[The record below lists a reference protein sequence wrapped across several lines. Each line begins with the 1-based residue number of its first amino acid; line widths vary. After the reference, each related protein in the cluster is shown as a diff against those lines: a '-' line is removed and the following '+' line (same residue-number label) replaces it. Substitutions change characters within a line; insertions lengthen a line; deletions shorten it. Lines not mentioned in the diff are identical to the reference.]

1 MQCFLHLEDYL
12 KNTNLAQ
19 YTIKI
24 FQTIKINTDKSITL
38 EIVVI
43 IPLRQCSNYNIGNR
57 PDSPRRLVK
66 SVNYGKTS
74 MVNYYLTF

>member
-12 KNTNLAQ
+12 KNTNLA
-19 YTIKI
+19 
-24 FQTIKINTDKSITL
+24 L

-43 IPLRQCSNYNIGNR
+43 IPLRQCSNYKIRNR
-57 PDSPRRLVK
+57 PGSPRRLVK